1 MYKTYFRQAV
11 GMLKQN
17 PFISVISI
25 LGTALA
31 IMMIMTM
38 IVTDGI
44 KNASVAPENK
54 RDRTLY
60 LVSFAE
66 RDTSNGKSSMYASGG
81 LPYEI
86 MKNYVVPA
94 LKTPELTVATSDM
107 NAVVKREGTNDASY
121 QMIQTTDADYWKLYT
136 HTFTEGKPYG
146 QEDFESGLRVAVIS
160 ETTAKTLFKGEDPIG
175 KNIEINFIPYRVGGI
190 VQDVS
195 PLFQMAAG
203 RIWIPYTSK
212 PGYEQAYYNV
222 MLLAANVSD
231 FPKIRQEVNEAKR
244 KLDFEKS
251 PKFVDF
257 SGARTHRVLVTV
269 RDRGTT
275 SEAVNDR
282 IQKTRRRTVFLF
294 AVMLLVPALNLSG
307 FSLSRIRKRMAEI
320 GIRKAFGAKRHVI
333 LIQVLYE
340 NLITTL
346 IGGVIGL
353 GLSYGIVFGMRKWLL
368 GIPADGSL
376 PLNALVSGTTS
387 LAIFVVC
394 LVLNLISAGAPA
406 YRASR
411 MNIVDSLHQNNKK

>member
-44 KNASVAPENK
+44 QNASVAPENK

-146 QEDFESGLRVAVIS
+146 QENFESGLRVAVIS

-269 RDRGTT
+269 RNRGTT

-294 AVMLLVPALNLSG
+294 AVMLLNPALNLSG

-376 PLNALVSGTTS
+376 PLNALVSGTTF

>member
-44 KNASVAPENK
+44 QNASVAPENK

-294 AVMLLVPALNLSG
+294 AVMLLIPALNLSG
-307 FSLSRIRKRMAEI
+307 FSLSRIRKSMAEI

-353 GLSYGIVFGMRKWLL
+353 GLSSGIVFGMRKWLL

-376 PLNALVSGTTS
+376 PLNALVSGTTF

>member
-25 LGTALA
+25 QGTALA

-44 KNASVAPENK
+44 QNASVAPENK

-66 RDTSNGKSSMYASGG
+66 RDTSNGKSSMYANGG

-203 RIWIPYTSK
+203 RIWITYTSK

-376 PLNALVSGTTS
+376 PLNALVSGTTF

>member
-44 KNASVAPENK
+44 QNASVAPENK

-307 FSLSRIRKRMAEI
+307 FILSRIRKRMAEI

>member
-11 GMLKQN
+11 WMLKQN

-44 KNASVAPENK
+44 QNASVAPENK

>member
-38 IVTDGI
+38 IVTFQI
-44 KNASVAPENK
+44 KNASVAPEAF

-60 LVSFAE
+60 LVSFAV
-66 RDTSNGKSSMYASGG
+66 RDTSGGNKSYQSYGG
-81 LPYEI
+81 LPYDAL
-86 MKNYVVPA
+86 KNYIVPA
-94 LKTPELTVATSDM
+94 MKTPELVVATVD
-107 NAVVKREGTNDASY
+107 NVAVVKREGAKDALY
-121 QMIQTTDADYWKLYT
+121 QSVRGTDADYWKLYT
-136 HTFTEGKPYG
+136 HTFTAGKPYAR
-146 QEDFESGLRVAVIS
+146 EDFESGIRTAVLS
-160 ETTAKTLFKGEDPIG
+160 ETMAKMLFKGEDPIG
-175 KNIEINFIPYRVGGI
+175 KNIEIDFNSYRVTGI
-190 VQDVS
+190 VRNVS
-195 PLFQMAAG
+195 PLFQEAYSEV
-203 RIWIPYTSK
+203 WIPYTAS
-212 PGYEQAYYNV
+212 PGYERSYYDV
-222 MLLAANVSD
+222 MLLARNTAD
-231 FPKIRQEVNEAKR
+231 FPKIREEVNEAKR

-257 SGARTHRVLVTV
+257 AGPRDHRALATV
-269 RDRGTT
+269 SARGTT
-275 SEAVNDR
+275 SEQISDYAR
-282 IQKTRRRTVFLF
+282 KTRRRTVFLF

-346 IGGVIGL
+346 IGGIIGL

-376 PLNALVSGTTS
+376 PLNALVSGTTF

-411 MNIVDSLHQNNKK
+411 MNIVDSLHQNNRK

>member
-44 KNASVAPENK
+44 QNASVAPENK

-66 RDTSNGKSSMYASGG
+66 RDTSNGKSSMYANGG

-376 PLNALVSGTTS
+376 PLNALVSGTTF

>member
-44 KNASVAPENK
+44 QNASVAPENK

-146 QEDFESGLRVAVIS
+146 QENFESGLRVAVIS

-294 AVMLLVPALNLSG
+294 AVMLLIPALNLSG

-376 PLNALVSGTTS
+376 PLNALVSGTTF

>member
-17 PFISVISI
+17 HFISVISI

-44 KNASVAPENK
+44 QNASVAPENK

-346 IGGVIGL
+346 IGGIIGL

-376 PLNALVSGTTS
+376 PLNAFVSGTTF

>member
-31 IMMIMTM
+31 KKMIMTM

-44 KNASVAPENK
+44 QNASVAPENK

-368 GIPADGSL
+368 GIPADSSL
-376 PLNALVSGTTS
+376 PLNALVSDTTF

-411 MNIVDSLHQNNKK
+411 MNIVDSLHQNNRK

>member
-44 KNASVAPENK
+44 QNASVAPENK

-146 QEDFESGLRVAVIS
+146 QENFESGLRVAVIS

-175 KNIEINFIPYRVGGI
+175 KNIEINFIPYRVGRHR
-190 VQDVS
+190 
-195 PLFQMAAG
+195 AG
-203 RIWIPYTSK
+203 RIPAV
-212 PGYEQAYYNV
+212 PDG
-222 MLLAANVSD
+222 
-231 FPKIRQEVNEAKR
+231 RR
-244 KLDFEKS
+244 KD
-251 PKFVDF
+251 
-257 SGARTHRVLVTV
+257 
-269 RDRGTT
+269 
-275 SEAVNDR
+275 
-282 IQKTRRRTVFLF
+282 
-294 AVMLLVPALNLSG
+294 M
-307 FSLSRIRKRMAEI
+307 
-320 GIRKAFGAKRHVI
+320 
-333 LIQVLYE
+333 
-340 NLITTL
+340 
-346 IGGVIGL
+346 
-353 GLSYGIVFGMRKWLL
+353 
-368 GIPADGSL
+368 
-376 PLNALVSGTTS
+376 
-387 LAIFVVC
+387 
-394 LVLNLISAGAPA
+394 
-406 YRASR
+406 
-411 MNIVDSLHQNNKK
+411 DSLHFETRVRASILQRHAPGGKRLRFSENTARSE

>member
-25 LGTALA
+25 MGTALA

-44 KNASVAPENK
+44 QNASVAPENK

>member
-44 KNASVAPENK
+44 QNASVAPENK

-121 QMIQTTDADYWKLYT
+121 QLIQTTVANYWKLYT

-146 QEDFESGLRVAVIS
+146 QENFESGLRVAVIS

-294 AVMLLVPALNLSG
+294 AVMLLIPALNLSG

-376 PLNALVSGTTS
+376 PLNALVSGTTF

>member
-1 MYKTYFRQAV
+1 
-11 GMLKQN
+11 
-17 PFISVISI
+17 
-25 LGTALA
+25 
-31 IMMIMTM
+31 MMIMTM

-44 KNASVAPENK
+44 QNASVAPENK

-376 PLNALVSGTTS
+376 PLNALVSGTTF

>member
-44 KNASVAPENK
+44 QNASVAPENK

-146 QEDFESGLRVAVIS
+146 QEDFESGLLVAVIS

>member
-44 KNASVAPENK
+44 QNASVAPENK

-160 ETTAKTLFKGEDPIG
+160 DTTAKTLFKGEDPIG

>member
-1 MYKTYFRQAV
+1 M
-11 GMLKQN
+11 
-17 PFISVISI
+17 
-25 LGTALA
+25 
-31 IMMIMTM
+31 
-38 IVTDGI
+38 
-44 KNASVAPENK
+44 
-54 RDRTLY
+54 
-60 LVSFAE
+60 
-66 RDTSNGKSSMYASGG
+66 
-81 LPYEI
+81 
-86 MKNYVVPA
+86 
-94 LKTPELTVATSDM
+94 
-107 NAVVKREGTNDASY
+107 
-121 QMIQTTDADYWKLYT
+121 
-136 HTFTEGKPYG
+136 
-146 QEDFESGLRVAVIS
+146 
-160 ETTAKTLFKGEDPIG
+160 
-175 KNIEINFIPYRVGGI
+175 
-190 VQDVS
+190 QDVS

>member
-38 IVTDGI
+38 IITDGI
-44 KNASVAPENK
+44 QNASVAPENK

>member
-44 KNASVAPENK
+44 QNASVAPENK

-333 LIQVLYE
+333 LIQVLHE

>member
-44 KNASVAPENK
+44 QNASVAPENK

-257 SGARTHRVLVTV
+257 SGARTHRLLVTV

>member
-44 KNASVAPENK
+44 QNASVAPENK

-353 GLSYGIVFGMRKWLL
+353 GLSYGIVFGMRKWRL

-376 PLNALVSGTTS
+376 PLNALVSGTTF

-411 MNIVDSLHQNNKK
+411 MNIVNSLHQNNKK

>member
-44 KNASVAPENK
+44 QNASVAPENK

-94 LKTPELTVATSDM
+94 LKPPELTVATSDM

-160 ETTAKTLFKGEDPIG
+160 ETTSKTLFKGEDPIG

-320 GIRKAFGAKRHVI
+320 GIRKAFGANRHVI

-376 PLNALVSGTTS
+376 PLNALVSGTTF

>member
-38 IVTDGI
+38 IVTFQI
-44 KNASVAPENK
+44 KNASVAPEAF

-60 LVSFAE
+60 LVSFAV
-66 RDTSNGKSSMYASGG
+66 RDTSGGNKSYQSYGG
-81 LPYEI
+81 LPYDAL
-86 MKNYVVPA
+86 KNYIVPA
-94 LKTPELTVATSDM
+94 MKTPELVVATV
-107 NAVVKREGTNDASY
+107 NNVAVVKREGAKDALY
-121 QMIQTTDADYWKLYT
+121 QSVRGTDADYWKLYT
-136 HTFTEGKPYG
+136 HTFTAGKPYAR
-146 QEDFESGLRVAVIS
+146 EDFESGIRTAVLS
-160 ETTAKTLFKGEDPIG
+160 ETMAKMLFKGEDPIG
-175 KNIEINFIPYRVGGI
+175 KNIEIDFNSYRVTGI
-190 VQDVS
+190 VRNVS
-195 PLFQMAAG
+195 PLFQEAYSEV
-203 RIWIPYTSK
+203 WIPYTAS
-212 PGYEQAYYNV
+212 PGYERSYY
-222 MLLAANVSD
+222 D
-231 FPKIRQEVNEAKR
+231 
-244 KLDFEKS
+244 
-251 PKFVDF
+251 
-257 SGARTHRVLVTV
+257 
-269 RDRGTT
+269 
-275 SEAVNDR
+275 
-282 IQKTRRRTVFLF
+282 
-294 AVMLLVPALNLSG
+294 VMLLVPALNLSG

-376 PLNALVSGTTS
+376 PLNALVSGTTF

-411 MNIVDSLHQNNKK
+411 MNIVDSLHQNNRK

>member
-44 KNASVAPENK
+44 QNASVAPENK

-66 RDTSNGKSSMYASGG
+66 RDTSNGKSSMYANGG

-257 SGARTHRVLVTV
+257 SGARTHWVLVTV

-376 PLNALVSGTTS
+376 PLNALVSGTTF

>member
-44 KNASVAPENK
+44 QNASVAPENK

-94 LKTPELTVATSDM
+94 QKTPELTVATSDM

-294 AVMLLVPALNLSG
+294 AVMLLIPALNLSG

-353 GLSYGIVFGMRKWLL
+353 GLSSGIVFGMRKWLL

-376 PLNALVSGTTS
+376 PLNALVSGTTF

>member
-1 MYKTYFRQAV
+1 
-11 GMLKQN
+11 
-17 PFISVISI
+17 
-25 LGTALA
+25 
-31 IMMIMTM
+31 MMIMTM

-44 KNASVAPENK
+44 QNASVAPENK

-121 QMIQTTDADYWKLYT
+121 QMIQTSDADYWKLYT

-376 PLNALVSGTTS
+376 PLNALVSGTTF

>member
-44 KNASVAPENK
+44 QNASVAPENK

-257 SGARTHRVLVTV
+257 SGARTHLVTV

-376 PLNALVSGTTS
+376 PLNALVSGTTF

>member
-44 KNASVAPENK
+44 QNASVAPENK

-346 IGGVIGL
+346 IGGVIGR

-368 GIPADGSL
+368 GIPADSSL
-376 PLNALVSGTTS
+376 PLNALVSDTTF

-411 MNIVDSLHQNNKK
+411 MNIVDSLHQNNRK

>member
-44 KNASVAPENK
+44 QNASVAPENK

-275 SEAVNDR
+275 SEVVNDR

>member
-44 KNASVAPENK
+44 QNASVAPENK

-175 KNIEINFIPYRVGGI
+175 KNIEINFIPYRVCGI

>member
-44 KNASVAPENK
+44 QNASVAPENK

-203 RIWIPYTSK
+203 RIWITYTSK

-307 FSLSRIRKRMAEI
+307 FILSRIRKRMAEI
-320 GIRKAFGAKRHVI
+320 GICKAFGAKRHVI